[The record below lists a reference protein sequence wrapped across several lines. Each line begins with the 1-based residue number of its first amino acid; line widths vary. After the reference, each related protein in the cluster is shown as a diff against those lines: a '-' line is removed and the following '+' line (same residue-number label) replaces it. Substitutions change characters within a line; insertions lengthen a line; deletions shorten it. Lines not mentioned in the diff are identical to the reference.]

1 MSNQQQKDLRTEWVV
16 GITGASG
23 SVYALRLLEVI
34 AEMGMR
40 PHLVVSEAGERVI
53 REETERT
60 LSDLAERYPLYDVRD
75 VGGPIASGSFPA
87 AGMIVIPCSM
97 HTVAAMAMG
106 LADNLLTRAADVT
119 LKEGRPLIVVPRETP
134 LHLIHL
140 ENMARL
146 AQAGARIV
154 PAMPAFYH
162 QPTTLFELVDFVVG
176 KVLDQAGIPH
186 QLFKRWGSE

>member
-1 MSNQQQKDLRTEWVV
+1 MSNHQQKDYRPDWVV

-23 SVYALRLLEVI
+23 SIYALRLLEVM

-60 LSDLAERYPLYDVRD
+60 LSDLAKRYPLYDVRD

-140 ENMARL
+140 ENMGRL

-162 QPTTLFELVDFVVG
+162 QPTTLVELIDFVVG
-176 KVLDQAGIPH
+176 KVLDQAGISH
-186 QLFKRWGSE
+186 QLFKRWGIE

>member
-1 MSNQQQKDLRTEWVV
+1 MTALDWIV

-23 SVYALRLLEVI
+23 SIYGLRLIEAMQDLG
-34 AEMGMR
+34 MGL
-40 PHLVVSEAGERVI
+40 HLVVSEAGERVL
-53 REETERT
+53 REETGK
-60 LSDLAERYPLYDVRD
+60 SLAEVAAGCRLHDVRD
-75 VGGPIASGSFPA
+75 VGAAIASGSFPA

-97 HTVAAMAMG
+97 HTVAAMALG

-140 ENMARL
+140 ENLRRL

-162 QPTTLFELVDFVVG
+162 RPTTMNELVDFVVG
-176 KVLDQAGIPH
+176 KVLDQAGIAH
-186 QLFKRWGSE
+186 QLFKRWGETE

>member
-1 MSNQQQKDLRTEWVV
+1 MAALDWIV

-23 SVYALRLLEVI
+23 SIYALRLIE
-34 AEMGMR
+34 AMGELGMH
-40 PHLVVSEAGERVI
+40 PHLVVSEAGERVL
-53 REETERT
+53 REETGKSLTEV
-60 LSDLAERYPLYDVRD
+60 AEGCRLHD
-75 VGGPIASGSFPA
+75 VGDVGASIASGSFPA

-97 HTVAAMAMG
+97 HTVAAMALG

-140 ENMARL
+140 ENLRRL

-162 QPTTLFELVDFVVG
+162 RPTTMNELVDFVVG
-176 KVLDQAGIPH
+176 KVFDQAGIAH
-186 QLFKRWGSE
+186 QLFRRWGESD